1 MKHTRFLLPAALL
14 AALTVV
20 GLSGCTGAAAAT
32 TANVT
37 TGQVTISN
45 QQDGFW
51 VTGEGKVAVTPDIA
65 NINLGV
71 SSREASVADSMTKTR
86 DAMNKV
92 LTALKADKIDS
103 KDIQTQQYNI
113 SPTYSYK
120 PMGGSQT
127 ISGYQV
133 TNIVN
138 VKLRDFTK
146 VSAVIADV
154 TTAGGDLTQINNV
167 NFTVEDPTQYYKDT
181 RQKAIAD
188 ADHKAQKLAGLYSV
202 TLGKPTY
209 VLESS
214 SNEQF
219 YNQINHG
226 LAIPAPV
233 TTMSLSS
240 SYFNPGSTDVTLY
253 IQASYPVLK

>member
-1 MKHTRFLLPAALL
+1 MKHTRLLLPVALL
-14 AALTVV
+14 AALTVL
-20 GLSGCTGAAAAT
+20 GLSGCASTAAAT
-32 TANVT
+32 TTGTA
-37 TGQVTISN
+37 GQVTISN

-51 VTGEGKVAVTPDIA
+51 VTGEGKVSVKPDIA
-65 NINLGV
+65 NISLGV
-71 SSREASVADSMTKTR
+71 SSREASVADSMTKTK
-86 DAMNKV
+86 DAMTKV
-92 LTALKADKIDS
+92 LAALKADKVDG

-113 SPTYSYK
+113 NPTYSFK

-138 VKLRDFTK
+138 VKLRDITK
-146 VSAVIADV
+146 VNTVIADV
-154 TTAGGDLTQINNV
+154 ITAGGDLTQVNNV
-167 NFTVEDPTQYYKDT
+167 YFSVEDPTQYFKDT

-188 ADHKAQKLAGLYSV
+188 AEHKAQKLAGLYGV

-214 SNEQF
+214 SNQQF
-219 YNQINHG
+219 YDSINHG
-226 LAIPAPV
+226 WPMQV
-233 TTMSLSS
+233 TTMAMMAPSS
-240 SYFNPGSTDVTLY
+240 SYINPGSTDVTLY